1 MLEVRVHVGG
11 QLVGVVQ
18 ALDDAQDGAFHML
31 AMLPQHGKAK
41 MRAVAGAVQVDLL
54 VAERA
59 PQVVHVVGALDGV
72 VGVPVH
78 AALAPVLR
86 QLAHVL
92 SMRFKVAVAAGRRV
106 VREREGKRIVE
117 AGQGAVAAALVERH
131 HIADFGELFHPVEE
145 AALERADAGNAR
157 PAEQDEE
164 RRQPAIA
171 LGEAAHEGQG
181 DGGARVVLVAARR
194 RQQQTAFGVE
204 RPPAV
209 AVPQQT
215 GPTAG
220 QNELVAPQPAPIGR
234 AHSAGGPLRCA
245 ASAGPI
251 KPT

>member
-1 MLEVRVHVGG
+1 
-11 QLVGVVQ
+11 
-18 ALDDAQDGAFHML
+18 ML
-31 AMLPQHGKAK
+31 AMLLQHGETKV
-41 MRAVAGAVQVDLL
+41 RAVAGTVQVDLL

-59 PQVVHVVGALDGV
+59 PQIVYVVGALDGV

-78 AALAPVLR
+78 AALAPMGR

-92 SMRFKVAVAAGRRV
+92 PMRFEVAVAAGWRV
-106 VREREGKRIVE
+106 VRQRERIGIVE
-117 AGQGAVAAALVERH
+117 AGQGAVGAALVERH
-131 HIADFGELFHPVEE
+131 HIADVGEPLHPVEE
-145 AALERADAGNAR
+145 AALERADAGNPR
-157 PAEQDEE
+157 PAEQDEK
-164 RRQPAIA
+164 RRQPEIA

-181 DGGARVVLVAARR
+181 DGGTRVVLIAARR
-194 RQQQTAFGVE
+194 RQQQTAFCGK

-215 GPTAG
+215 RPNAR
-220 QNELVAPQPAPIGR
+220 QHELVAPQPAPIGR